1 MARHPFSL
9 AFEKFELPAL
19 NFLRL
24 YKLDLISSYNQKDLD
39 LPAKT
44 ESIFK
49 LNSLRKL
56 NILA

>member
-9 AFEKFELPAL
+9 AFEKFELPVL

-49 LNSLRKL
+49 LNFQQKL
-56 NILA
+56 NIPA

>member
-1 MARHPFSL
+1 MAHHPFSL

-49 LNSLRKL
+49 LNSLQKL
-56 NILA
+56 NILV